1 EHQRLLQQPVRRRRP
16 HVDGHIQQFG
26 GDSVVLQTVVPI
38 PLPPVAVVDSDGVL
52 PGEVG
57 NVQFG
62 VAPTADTPFGLPA
75 RVPGV
80 VDVAA
85 LVFQHHLHGPP
96 KTLVRDSAHIVT
108 VTSLRLPLNRMC
120 AGPSALGR
128 YPLRSAYPP
137 QSSSALPLT

>member
-1 EHQRLLQQPVRRRRP
+1 MRRRRP
-16 HVDGHIQQFG
+16 HVDGHVENLCGHGFIIKAPI
-26 GDSVVLQTVVPI
+26 SVLRVE
-38 PLPPVAVVDSDGVL
+38 VAVVDGDGVG

-57 NVQFG
+57 DVQ
-62 VAPTADTPFGLPA
+62 VRIATLRDAILGLTA
-75 RVPGV
+75 RVGRI

-108 VTSLRLPLNRMC
+108 VTSLRLPLSRMC
-120 AGPSALGR
+120 AGPRALGR